1 MGELSN
7 IKTLGG
13 IGSLLLLIGLLVP
26 FAGFII
32 LLIGLILT
40 FIAVKTFSEKTKQ
53 EDIFKNYLR
62 HFILIIIGIISAI
75 IILSIGFTAV
85 GGIAW
90 VTSIQNVEITDM
102 QTFLQYYGDIVGYA
116 LCALVIAWICIV
128 ISAIY
133 LQRSYNDIAEQT
145 NVALFRTTAK
155 FYLYGSLCM
164 IILIGF
170 IIIIIG
176 KIIEII
182 AYFSLPDDLHK
193 GPDRERRCPH
203 CQRIIPEDSNT
214 CPYCSKNLI

>member
-7 IKTLGG
+7 VKILGG
-13 IGSLLLLIGLLVP
+13 IGSLLLLIGLLIP
-26 FAGFII
+26 FAGFVVF
-32 LLIGLILT
+32 LTGLILT
-40 FIAVKTFSEKTKQ
+40 FIAVKTFSEKTMK

-75 IILSIGFTAV
+75 LILFIGFSAI

-90 VTSIQNVEITDM
+90 IVSIQNIEITDM
-102 QTFLQYYGDIVGYA
+102 QTFMQYYGDILGYA
-116 LCALVIAWICIV
+116 LCALCIGWIFAV
-128 ISAIY
+128 FSAIY

-145 NVALFRTTAK
+145 NVGLFRTTGK
-155 FYLYGSLCM
+155 LYLYGALLM
-164 IILIGF
+164 VILIGF
-170 IIIIIG
+170 IVLIIG
-176 KIIEII
+176 RIIEMI

-193 GPDRERRCPH
+193 APASERRCPN